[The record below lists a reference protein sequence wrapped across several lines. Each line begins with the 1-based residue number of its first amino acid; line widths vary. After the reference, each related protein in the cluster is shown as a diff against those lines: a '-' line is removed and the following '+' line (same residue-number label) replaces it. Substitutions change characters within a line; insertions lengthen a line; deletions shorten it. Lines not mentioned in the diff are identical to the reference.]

1 MVGPRFGPTTGT
13 QFNDNPDRPI
23 MLHLKSKLLAL
34 AAALLCAGTAFAQDS
49 GPLIDILVRKG
60 LITDQEGEDLRSELT
75 KDFAANSA
83 AGKLNLGSH
92 LTEFKLGGDVRLR
105 HQVETQAP
113 QNGTVSNERTRER
126 FRFRF
131 NGDALMQKGWGAGFA
146 LETASA
152 ADSGNQTLEN
162 GNNDYNL
169 YLARAYVSWRP
180 NLNWMF
186 AGGKQKNPFYTTD
199 MVWDSDINPQGVTEI
214 HTRFIGAKD
223 TLEFRAGQ
231 LLMDDNNE
239 TGIGRA
245 GRDAWLFA
253 QQAVYTHWFGKDAI
267 GNVVNSLVIAPGF
280 MLYNDSTLS
289 GLDNETPFNGTTD
302 GLAVFTM
309 PGEVNWMNVAGAG
322 TSVKL
327 YWDFAYNLEAERR
340 VRKVYGLA
348 NQPKDAA
355 AWLVGVGYGSGTGKV
370 QGDYSVKLDYRSL
383 GTGSLDVNLSDS
395 DWAFGRVNQE
405 GFKLAAA
412 YNLTDFASFNA
423 TYFHTTDKRE
433 TQTSA
438 VSNLDHSQILQLD
451 LVVKF

>member
-1 MVGPRFGPTTGT
+1 MRV
-13 QFNDNPDRPI
+13 
-23 MLHLKSKLLAL
+23 
-34 AAALLCAGTAFAQDS
+34 
-49 GPLIDILVRKG
+49 
-60 LITDQEGEDLRSELT
+60 LITG
-75 KDFAANSA
+75 A
-83 AGKLNLGSH
+83 AGFLGSH

-280 MLYNDSTLS
+280 IATDMT
-289 GLDNETPFNGTTD
+289 GVLDEKVKAAVLEKIPLGDFGQADDIAAAVLFLASPEARYITGQV
-302 GLAVFTM
+302 LAVDGGM
-309 PGEVNWMNVAGAG
+309 VM
-322 TSVKL
+322 
-327 YWDFAYNLEAERR
+327 
-340 VRKVYGLA
+340 
-348 NQPKDAA
+348 
-355 AWLVGVGYGSGTGKV
+355 
-370 QGDYSVKLDYRSL
+370 
-383 GTGSLDVNLSDS
+383 
-395 DWAFGRVNQE
+395 
-405 GFKLAAA
+405 
-412 YNLTDFASFNA
+412 
-423 TYFHTTDKRE
+423 
-433 TQTSA
+433 
-438 VSNLDHSQILQLD
+438 
-451 LVVKF
+451 